1 MPTILDGRKI
11 STDIKSE
18 IKLKVQ
24 EMKEDGQRA
33 PHLAIIIVGDDGAS
47 HTYVDGKIKACKAV
61 GFDYTLMQFA
71 ATISEEKLL
80 KHVHQ
85 LNTDK
90 DIDGFIVQLPLPAH
104 ISVERVTESISPEK
118 DVDGF
123 VNENFGSITS
133 ETQLLMPATPYGV
146 MELIKRYGVETK
158 GKDCVIVGAS
168 RLVGAPLAMMM
179 SHSGHATVTICHKYT
194 KDLAD
199 HTRKADILVVA
210 VGKPGLITKDMVKK
224 DAVVIDVGTTRVE
237 DATKKSGF
245 RLAGDVDFAAVSEI
259 ASYITPVPGGVG
271 PMTIASLM
279 INTLR
284 AAQNK

>member
-179 SHSGHATVTICHKYT
+179 SHTGHATVTICHKHT

-224 DAVVIDVGTTRVE
+224 GAVVIDVGTTRVE